1 MLLKNDDGCHSIGM
15 PVTLPRTPGDTALFA
30 AMFLSPRRAWKWLW
44 VSYGVIRAS
53 RQAVAGC
60 GMSRELAYLLLICGL
75 MVVPG
80 ALQRLRIPPPL
91 TCFLLGMALILSLPD
106 IHHHDDAVHLLAALG
121 ISTLFL
127 YAGLEVDLPTLRRA
141 VGPLSAYLL
150 IRILS
155 VAVLTWV
162 GWRYAGF
169 TWQDATLLALAL
181 LTSST
186 GFIIDSLDRFGLEA
200 EERLAV
206 TNNAISGELLA
217 LAVMFVVL
225 KATDPVGLGVATL
238 ALFATLAALP
248 LGMLALG
255 RWIIPYASGSS
266 FVTDKLGVEYLLGAF
281 LAGLV
286 ARLLEHRVP
295 SIASPA
301 NMHAVKLFSSFF
313 LPFYF
318 FARGAAVPADALSL
332 QALWIGLALTVV
344 LVPLRAFA
352 IWARRRVM
360 GMGDTRSSLRVAAA
374 LTPTLIFTLVL
385 ATILRAH
392 GAINGPQFGGLL
404 LYAGLNTLL
413 PSFILRAPFDVAPA
427 PRDVATGSDA
437 EPT

>member
-1 MLLKNDDGCHSIGM
+1 
-15 PVTLPRTPGDTALFA
+15 
-30 AMFLSPRRAWKWLW
+30 
-44 VSYGVIRAS
+44 
-53 RQAVAGC
+53 
-60 GMSRELAYLLLICGL
+60 MSRELAYLLLICGL

-91 TCFLLGMALILSLPD
+91 TCLLLGLALILALPG

-141 VGPLSAYLL
+141 VGPLSVYLL
-150 IRILS
+150 TRALA
-155 VAVLTWV
+155 VAALAWLACRYLDF
-162 GWRYAGF
+162 GWR
-169 TWQDATLLALAL
+169 DATLLSLAL

-186 GFIIDSLDRFGLEA
+186 GFIIDSLERFGLES
-200 EERLAV
+200 EERFWV

-225 KATDPVGLGVATL
+225 KATDPAGLGLATL
-238 ALFATLAALP
+238 ALFGTLVALP
-248 LGMLALG
+248 LTLLALG

-266 FVTDKLGVEYLLGAF
+266 FSLLVMIGFAAAFVTDKLGVEYLLGAF

-286 ARLLEHRVP
+286 ARLLERRVP
-295 SIASPA
+295 AMASPA

-332 QALWIGLALTVV
+332 QALAIGVGLTVL

-352 IWARRRVM
+352 IWAKRRM
-360 GMGDTRSSLRVAAA
+360 LGIGPELDSTRSSLRIAAA

-385 ATILRAH
+385 ATILRTRE
-392 GAINGPQFGGLL
+392 AISDAQFGGLL

-413 PSFILRAPFDVAPA
+413 PSFVLRAPFDVAPA
-427 PRDVATGSDA
+427 PEEAATAGGQKA
-437 EPT
+437 A

>member
-1 MLLKNDDGCHSIGM
+1 M
-15 PVTLPRTPGDTALFA
+15 P
-30 AMFLSPRRAWKWLW
+30 
-44 VSYGVIRAS
+44 
-53 RQAVAGC
+53 GC
-60 GMSRELAYLLLICGL
+60 GMSRELGYLLLICGL

-91 TCFLLGMALILSLPD
+91 SCFLLGMALILSLPD
-106 IHHHDDAVHLLAALG
+106 IHRHDDAVHLLAALG

-127 YAGLEVDLPTLRRA
+127 YAGLEVDLQTLRSA
-141 VGPLSAYLL
+141 VGPLSVYLL
-150 IRILS
+150 IRV
-155 VAVLTWV
+155 VAVAALAWL
-162 GWRYAGF
+162 GWRHAALA
-169 TWQDATLLALAL
+169 WQDATLVALAL

-186 GFIIDSLDRFGLEA
+186 GFIIDSLDRFGLA
-200 EERLAV
+200 PEERFAV

-225 KATDPVGLGVATL
+225 KATDPAGLGSATL
-238 ALFATLAALP
+238 ALFATLVALP
-248 LGMLALG
+248 LALLALS

-266 FVTDKLGVEYLLGAF
+266 FSLLVMIGFAAAFVTDKLGVEYLLGAF

-286 ARLLEHRVP
+286 ARLMERRAP
-295 SIASPA
+295 AIASPA

-318 FARGAAVPADALSL
+318 FSRGAGVPADALSL

-344 LVPLRAFA
+344 LVPLRALA
-352 IWARRRVM
+352 IWCWRRLL

-385 ATILRAH
+385 ATILRSR
-392 GAINGPQFGGLL
+392 GAVTDAQFGGLL

-413 PSFILRAPFDVAPA
+413 PSFVLRVPFDVAP
-427 PRDVATGSDA
+427 PPPSLPVTGA
-437 EPT
+437 ERAS